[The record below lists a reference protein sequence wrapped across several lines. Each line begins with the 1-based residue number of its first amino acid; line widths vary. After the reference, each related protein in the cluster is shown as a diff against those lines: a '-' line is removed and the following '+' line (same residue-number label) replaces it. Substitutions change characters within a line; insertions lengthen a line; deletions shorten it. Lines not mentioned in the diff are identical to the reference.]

1 VGIEFF
7 LFHGLAG
14 GNKKDTPLDHCFPAK
29 DTTITPLKDALP
41 YWVKGER

>member
-1 VGIEFF
+1 MGIVFF

-14 GNKKDTPLDHCFPAK
+14 GNKKDTLLEHCFPV
-29 DTTITPLKDALP
+29 KDATPTPPKDVLP